1 MNKRLFTLISFLFL
15 VAVFSCN
22 RDESTV
28 IETIDGDKITVNRF
42 ERDYEIALETFS
54 RQYNIEKKTLIE
66 DILAKDIKDLPQEIQ
81 QIHYQLD
88 KKNFYENSYRD
99 FLIVAK
105 AADKS
110 GFTNRSDIKNILE
123 FMRIQTISQLYI
135 LEELEKR
142 VKVSDEEV
150 KEECERL
157 RKKSPEAAAKP
168 LSDCLKYARGQLKL
182 NYFNQNKDKVK
193 DRIKEMVSIKRNET
207 FDLEE
212 FLKNQKSKET
222 TNQKE

>member
-222 TNQKE
+222 TNQK